1 MYEGKQGE
9 GSMNESQQ
17 AEGRMYESQQGEV
30 SMMPSVSDFETR
42 RTYLKQ
48 LR

>member
-1 MYEGKQGE
+1 
-9 GSMNESQQ
+9 MNESQQ

-30 SMMPSVSDFETR
+30 SMNESQQGEVSMMPSVSDFETI